1 MEIKNLSWRPYSIMR
16 KNSDFFP
23 KNIKALIIGKTGSG
37 KTNFLMHCLLCPG
50 WLDYEDLYVFCTS
63 MTQPEYKILK
73 GAFEKG
79 LPKEAVFAL
88 FQNQEKIREKNFDIN
103 ELFNELRDMFP
114 NGTKINAEF
123 YEKSQEVPDPR
134 AFSPDKKN
142 LVIFDDVMLEKQSNI
157 ESYYTRGRHHNID
170 CFYLTQD
177 FFTIPKRTI
186 RENTNLLCLFPQ
198 KKRNLGLIYTDYVG
212 DDMPKDE
219 FLRFCNSCWS
229 KPFGFVVLDLDSQ
242 RDKGKYRCGLD
253 EFYIP
258 ERQY

>member
-1 MEIKNLSWRPYSIMR
+1 MEIKNLTWQPYSITR
-16 KNSDFFP
+16 KNSEFFP

-37 KTNFLMHCLLCPG
+37 KTNFLMHCLLCPD

-79 LPKEAVFAL
+79 LTKEAVFAL
-88 FQNQEKIREKNFDIN
+88 FQNQKKIREKNFDIN
-103 ELFNELRDMFP
+103 ELFDELKNMFSS
-114 NGTKINAEF
+114 GTKINAEF
-123 YEKSQEVPDPR
+123 YEKKEEVPDPR
-134 AFSPDKKN
+134 AFSSEKKN

-186 RENTNLLCLFPQ
+186 RENSNFLCLFPQ

-219 FLRFCNSCWS
+219 FLRFCNKCWNR
-229 KPFGFVVLDLDSQ
+229 PFGFVVLDLDSVK
-242 RDKGKYRCGLD
+242 DKGKYRCGLD

-258 ERQY
+258 ERQF

>member
-50 WLDYEDLYVFCTS
+50 WLDYEDLYE
-63 MTQPEYKILK
+63 Q
-73 GAFEKG
+73 
-79 LPKEAVFAL
+79 KE
-88 FQNQEKIREKNFDIN
+88 QYEKIQIYFVY
-103 ELFNELRDMFP
+103 FLR
-114 NGTKINAEF
+114 
-123 YEKSQEVPDPR
+123 
-134 AFSPDKKN
+134 
-142 LVIFDDVMLEKQSNI
+142 
-157 ESYYTRGRHHNID
+157 
-170 CFYLTQD
+170 
-177 FFTIPKRTI
+177 
-186 RENTNLLCLFPQ
+186 

-229 KPFGFVVLDLDSQ
+229 KPYGFVVLDLDSQ

>member
-16 KNSDFFP
+16 ENSEFFP
-23 KNIKALIIGKTGSG
+23 KNIKALIIGKTESG

-79 LPKEAVFAL
+79 LSKEAVFAL

-103 ELFNELRDMFP
+103 ELFNELRDHFP

-134 AFSPDKKN
+134 AFSAEKKN

-229 KPFGFVVLDLDSQ
+229 RPFGFVVLDLDSQ